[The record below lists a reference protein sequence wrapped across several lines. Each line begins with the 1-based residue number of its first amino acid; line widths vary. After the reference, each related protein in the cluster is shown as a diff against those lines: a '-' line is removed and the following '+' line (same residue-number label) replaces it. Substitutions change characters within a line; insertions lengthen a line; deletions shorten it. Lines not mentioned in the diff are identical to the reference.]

1 MLLAALAQDMGLQL
15 PDVAFDDMARGVLR
29 RIVLDD
35 GRPSAFLLAGD
46 VRAHDAL
53 LTWADGDAAPASA
66 AMLLTG
72 QEGRATR
79 ARTVCVCEGV
89 TDQSI
94 LSGLAAGLDVQGL
107 RRTLGCGT
115 GCGSCLPEIRRMAQ
129 QVNLAA
135 QEA

>member
-1 MLLAALAQDMGLQL
+1 MLAPSAAGQGGIRLRLAAAQADTVLLAALAQDMGLQL

-66 AMLLTG
+66 
-72 QEGRATR
+72 
-79 ARTVCVCEGV
+79 
-89 TDQSI
+89 
-94 LSGLAAGLDVQGL
+94 LSFPGPA
-107 RRTLGCGT
+107 
-115 GCGSCLPEIRRMAQ
+115 
-129 QVNLAA
+129 
-135 QEA
+135 